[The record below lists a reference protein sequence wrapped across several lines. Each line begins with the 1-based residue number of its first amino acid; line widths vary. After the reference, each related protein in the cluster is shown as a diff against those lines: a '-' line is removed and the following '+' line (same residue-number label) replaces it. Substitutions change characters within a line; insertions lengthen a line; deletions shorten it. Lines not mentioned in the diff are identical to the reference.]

1 MIIEWVD
8 EDRSQLRSLFESHKR
23 ARSLI
28 FPALDQGLG
37 SIWTN
42 SHEDPSVARLQISVI
57 NAVTGDS
64 TSDDAVELIRMVEPM
79 QLVFVPNDKW
89 VRIMKDLWGERLG
102 IQQRA
107 SLCPDSLN
115 FEHLKHLRNQLPEGC
130 KLERMNLEVI
140 KRLDKRNAIHIP
152 TFFGSSETFH
162 KMGIAYSISYEGK
175 VVSMASTYMPFTNEF
190 EIQVNTFDPR
200 HRRKGLA
207 TVASAALILHALEHG
222 LVPQW
227 DAANEASMNLALK
240 LGYTNPD
247 PWEAYYLKPIE

>member
-1 MIIEWVD
+1 
-8 EDRSQLRSLFESHKR
+8 
-23 ARSLI
+23 
-28 FPALDQGLG
+28 
-37 SIWTN
+37 
-42 SHEDPSVARLQISVI
+42 
-57 NAVTGDS
+57 
-64 TSDDAVELIRMVEPM
+64 
-79 QLVFVPNDKW
+79 
-89 VRIMKDLWGERLG
+89 
-102 IQQRA
+102 
-107 SLCPDSLN
+107 
-115 FEHLKHLRNQLPEGC
+115 
-130 KLERMNLEVI
+130 
-140 KRLDKRNAIHIP
+140 LDKRNAIHIP

-247 PWEAYYLKPIE
+247 PWEAYYLKTIE